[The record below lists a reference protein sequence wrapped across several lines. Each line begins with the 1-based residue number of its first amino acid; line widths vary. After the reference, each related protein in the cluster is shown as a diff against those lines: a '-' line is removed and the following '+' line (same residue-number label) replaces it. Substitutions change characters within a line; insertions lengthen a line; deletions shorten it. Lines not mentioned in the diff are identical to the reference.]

1 MTPQAAADR
10 ARPDASPGASGSGVD
25 RTTGHPADRRRSPAA
40 LTPAVV
46 LMAAVAAALI
56 VGVAGGY
63 LTRPM
68 GVTLAVLAALL
79 YGLVKDKPADVLFVG
94 AVVLLAAFGVI
105 SPEEAFSGFANSGM
119 LIVAA
124 LFVVAAGLRETGVM
138 EYIGEHFLGRV
149 ETEARALAYM
159 AAVLIPSAMVLNNT
173 PKVALLVPVLIA
185 WCRKRRISPSRLLM
199 PLSFLSIL
207 GGTCSLIGT
216 STNLVVQG
224 LLIKNDLPRMGFFE
238 IGKVGL
244 PCALLGVA
252 YLLTIGRRLLP
263 DRKDLIE
270 QLEATRRE
278 YLVEMLVQ
286 PGCRLVGRTVG
297 EAGLR
302 HLPGLFLIEIDRDG
316 ELIGPVGPDEPIQ
329 ANDRLVFTGVVE
341 TIVDL
346 EKIPGL
352 VPAADARYE
361 VSPVMQRGRQLCEAV
376 ISPSSPLVGQAVR
389 DADFRKL
396 YDAAVV
402 AVHRNGARVTNK
414 VGDIR
419 LHAGDTLLLQVGP
432 NFSRAFRN
440 NPDFYLISDVEDSS
454 PVRYDRARPAA
465 IIFLVMIAA
474 FVSGRVD
481 IMLAAMLGAGAMV
494 AFRCVSIVQA
504 RKSIDL
510 PVLVAIA
517 ASLGVGKALESSGV
531 AKLFAGLLV
540 EGTRPW
546 GPTTTLAA
554 IYFGTMVLNELISNN
569 AAAALSFPF
578 CLESARLLGVN
589 ERPFIMGVTLA
600 ASYAFASPIGYQ
612 THMMVFGPGGYRFTD
627 FMRVGIPLNLLMWIA
642 AVILI
647 PLIWPFH

>member
-1 MTPQAAADR
+1 
-10 ARPDASPGASGSGVD
+10 
-25 RTTGHPADRRRSPAA
+25 
-40 LTPAVV
+40 
-46 LMAAVAAALI
+46 
-56 VGVAGGY
+56 
-63 LTRPM
+63 M
-68 GVTLAVLAALL
+68 GVTLAVLAGLL

-105 SPEEAFSGFANSGM
+105 APDEAFAGFGNSGM

-138 EYIGEHFLGRV
+138 DYVGDRFLGHV
-149 ETEARALAYM
+149 ETEARALTYM
-159 AAVLIPSAMVLNNT
+159 AVVLIPSAMVLNNT

-224 LLIKNDLPRMGFFE
+224 LLIKSRLKPMGFFE
-238 IGKVGL
+238 IGMVGL
-244 PCALLGVA
+244 PCALLGA
-252 YLLTIGRRLLP
+252 TYLLTIGRKLLP
-263 DRKDLIE
+263 DRKELIE
-270 QLEATRRE
+270 QLEETRRE

-286 PGCRLVGRTVG
+286 PGCRMVGKTIG

-316 ELIGPVGPDEPIQ
+316 EVIGPVGPDEAIQ
-329 ANDRLVFTGVVE
+329 TNDRLVFTGVVS

-361 VSPVMQRGRQLCEAV
+361 VSPVEQRDRQLCEAV
-376 ISPSSPLVGQAVR
+376 ISPTSPLAGQAVR
-389 DADFRKL
+389 NADFRSL
-396 YDAAVV
+396 YDAAIV
-402 AVHRNGARVTNK
+402 AVHRNGARLTNK

-440 NPDFYLISDVEDSS
+440 NPDFYLVSDVEDSR
-454 PVRYDRARPAA
+454 PVRYDRAWPAA
-465 IIFLVMIAA
+465 VVFLVMITA
-474 FVSGRVD
+474 FVSGKVD
-481 IMLAAMLGAGAMV
+481 IMLAAFLAAGAMV
-494 AFRCVSIVQA
+494 AARCISATHA
-504 RKSIDL
+504 RKSVDL
-510 PVLVAIA
+510 PVLIAIA
-517 ASLGVGKALESSGV
+517 ASFGVGKALEQSGV
-531 AKLFAGLLV
+531 ARMFAGMLV
-540 EGTRPW
+540 DATRAW
-546 GPTTTLAA
+546 GPTATLAA

-589 ERPFIMGVTLA
+589 ERPFIMAVTLA
-600 ASYAFASPIGYQ
+600 ASYAFASPVGYQ

-627 FMRVGIPLNLLMWIA
+627 FMRVGIPLNLLMWITA
-642 AVILI
+642 IILI
-647 PLIWPFH
+647 PLIWPFHVSPL

>member
-1 MTPQAAADR
+1 MIEAIGIVPTR
-10 ARPDASPGASGSGVD
+10 ERPDTTPGGGPPASPGRMRPEIAPG
-25 RTTGHPADRRRSPAA
+25 AIALLAA
-40 LTPAVV
+40 LAG
-46 LMAAVAAALI
+46 LL
-56 VGVAGGY
+56 GGWAGGY

-68 GVTLAVLAALL
+68 IATLGVLAALL

-94 AVVLLAAFGVI
+94 AVVLLAALGVI
-105 SPEEAFSGFANSGM
+105 TPEEAFSGFANSGM

-138 EYIGEHFLGRV
+138 EFIGERFLGRV
-149 ETEARALAYM
+149 ETETRALTYM
-159 AAVLIPSAMVLNNT
+159 AIVLIPSAMVLNNT

-216 STNLVVQG
+216 STNLVMQG
-224 LLIKNDLPRMGFFE
+224 LLIKSHLRPMGFFE
-238 IGKVGL
+238 IGLVGL
-244 PCALLGVA
+244 PCALLGAV

-286 PGCRLVGRTVG
+286 PGCRLAGKTVAD
-297 EAGLR
+297 AGLR

-316 ELIGPVGPDEPIQ
+316 EVIGPVAPDEPIQ

-341 TIVDL
+341 TIIDL

-376 ISPSSPLVGQAVR
+376 ISPSSPLIGRAIR
-389 DADFRKL
+389 DADFREL
-396 YDAAVV
+396 YDAAIV

-414 VGDIR
+414 VGDIH
-419 LHAGDTLLLQVGP
+419 LHAGDTLLMQVGP
-432 NFSRAFRN
+432 YFSRAFRN
-440 NPDFYLISDVEDSS
+440 NPDFYLVSDVEDSS

-465 IIFLVMIAA
+465 IIFLLMIAA
-474 FVSGRVD
+474 FVSGKVD
-481 IMLAAMLGAGAMV
+481 IMLAAMLGAGAMIF
-494 AFRCVSIVQA
+494 FRCVSPSQA

-510 PVLVAIA
+510 PVLIAIA
-517 ASLGVGKALESSGV
+517 ASLGVGKALEQSGV

-540 EGTRPW
+540 EGTRAW
-546 GPTTTLAA
+546 GPTATMAA
-554 IYFGTMVLNELISNN
+554 LYLGTMVLNELISNN

-578 CLESARLLGVN
+578 CLESARLLGVS

-627 FMRVGIPLNLLMWIA
+627 FLRVGIPLNLLMWIA
-642 AVILI
+642 AIILI
-647 PLIWPFH
+647 PMIWPFHVTP